1 MIAGPHVRNIDLVDF
16 NLSDVNE
23 LKEVSRLYREVEEL
37 SICDTLGDGG
47 AVQAFFT
54 YPKRNL
60 HRIFGTCCQLA
71 TLPGFVEAICSAT
84 VNLRVI
90 NIFMVTFSMRSAETL
105 ARIASKN
112 LSLQSLVACHSLLES
127 TQESDSLPV

>member
-1 MIAGPHVRNIDLVDF
+1 MMIARPHVRNIDLVDF

-54 YPKRNL
+54 YPKRKL
-60 HRIFGTCCQLA
+60 DRIFGTGCQLG
-71 TLPGFVEAICSAT
+71 TSPGYIEAICSAT
-84 VNLRVI
+84 GNLRVI
-90 NIFMVTFSMRSAETL
+90 NIYMVTFSMRFAETL
-105 ARIASKN
+105 ARIAS
-112 LSLQSLVACHSLLES
+112 
-127 TQESDSLPV
+127 